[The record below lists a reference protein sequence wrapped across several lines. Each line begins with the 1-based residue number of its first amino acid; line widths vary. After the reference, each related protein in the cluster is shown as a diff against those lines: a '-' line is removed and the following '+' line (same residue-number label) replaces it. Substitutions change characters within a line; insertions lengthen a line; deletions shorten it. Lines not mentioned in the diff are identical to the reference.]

1 MNCFLMMNCF
11 YGMVDQR
18 KAFSLISSRDHCQRS
33 SWNVA
38 PLTGSS
44 IIFNL
49 LQAECNR
56 LKTILLPVNGATFQE
71 NPADSASKRLNAAQV
86 NSVDCWFQGPPFLW
100 QDIKYWPSGD
110 VIAEFPNDDPELKKD
125 ITSYSTLLS
134 EDVITSVENRIS
146 CWLKLKRVIAL
157 VLLYKQKLLES
168 VQTNKEPSPE
178 IHRSCKEKL
187 IGLREVQIA
196 ELEIIRS
203 VPSRYFG
210 KVIALLSKQKKLEV
224 NNRIF
229 KFDPYVDAQGGLRV
243 GGRI

>member
-1 MNCFLMMNCF
+1 MQQIKDNTTSGQWR
-11 YGMVDQR
+11 YIPT
-18 KAFSLISSRDHCQRS
+18 K
-33 SWNVA
+33 
-38 PLTGSS
+38 
-44 IIFNL
+44 
-49 LQAECNR
+49 
-56 LKTILLPVNGATFQE
+56 E

-86 NSVDCWFQGPPFLW
+86 NSVDCWFQGPPFLNNE
-100 QDIKYWPSGD
+100 D

-187 IGLREVQIA
+187 IGLREIQIA
-196 ELEIIRS
+196 EMEIIKS

-229 KFDPYVDAQGGLRV
+229 KLDPYVDAQGVLRV